1 MHREEPVVDIIFDSG
16 LLLSLRRRVLKSI
29 MLNTYHPCAIIY
41 FRSHLQRRREHIRHL
56 TVSPYTVHPFSYF
69 NLYWESMI
77 SILYCISCTLYVVNC
92 MYSWNSTTQVALTRP
107 LVSIESV
114 YIFDSILRFF
124 VGYYDPELNKTVLR
138 RTDIAKHYLKGYF
151 LVDQLPCFVTYL
163 YPLRSCKSHICSE
176 IVKWSRL
183 LALTRLFR
191 IPRII
196 ETYDI
201 IKFKLLPN
209 YHGTI
214 IKTSLVLY
222 ITLVISYA
230 IVLAIENF
238 FEYTY
243 YGTKRWKMF
252 NVFRLYTITLKL
264 LTVGYTGTVEAGQV
278 AMQIASLISLT
289 WGCYVSMVALIWTMR
304 LWTYHSHTR
313 LGADYLYREF
323 QHYVQYEEL
332 PHHLRSKCFKLFN
345 FKFHTYYY
353 EERTI
358 DKTVS
363 LTLKQQI
370 QITIT
375 RRQLEKVDFF
385 RDVPS
390 SILTKLFSKCKS
402 EIFLT
407 NDVIVVAGSPGQF
420 MYFINFGTV
429 AVYSTSG
436 REICHLEDGAH
447 IGEIAFIFDEM
458 HQTTVVA
465 VAPCELFKLKKADY
479 DKVLNRH
486 PDVKELIQK
495 RATQRWNEYKKKSQ

>member
-1 MHREEPVVDIIFDSG
+1 MRKHWLTCGFMHREEPVVDIIFDSG

-375 RRQLEKVDFF
+375 RRQLEK
-385 RDVPS
+385 RC
-390 SILTKLFSKCKS
+390 SILNTDETLFKVQIRDLPYQRCDSCSWK
-402 EIFLT
+402 
-407 NDVIVVAGSPGQF
+407 PGQF

-436 REICHLEDGAH
+436 REICHLEDGATL
-447 IGEIAFIFDEM
+447 GRLLSSLTRCM
-458 HQTTVVA
+458 QTTVVA

-479 DKVLNRH
+479 DKVLIGIRTSRNLSRRERLK
-486 PDVKELIQK
+486 VE
-495 RATQRWNEYKKKSQ
+495 